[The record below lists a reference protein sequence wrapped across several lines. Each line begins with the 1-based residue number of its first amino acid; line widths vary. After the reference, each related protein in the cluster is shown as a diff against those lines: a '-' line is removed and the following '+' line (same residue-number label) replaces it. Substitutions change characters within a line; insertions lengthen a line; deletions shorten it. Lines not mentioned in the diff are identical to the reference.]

1 MPIKNLFSIPNLLT
15 LANLFLGCLAIHFLF
30 HDEISMVLVCIS
42 LALVADFLD
51 GYAARALKI
60 ASPVGRELDS
70 LADMVSFG
78 VVPGI
83 MMYLLISAS
92 AADSENFLAAWP
104 GLHFSGFLITLFSA
118 LRLAVFNLDETQSD
132 HFKGIPT
139 PANTIFFLGV
149 FFIAKNDMFGMSYYI
164 MHPFF
169 LLVLTLIFSYLLIS
183 PYRMLK
189 LKPAFR
195 WKDGFWR
202 QNVLLLAAIPSFI
215 FLKEAA
221 LAFLVLLYILLSL
234 SRQLETGR

>member
-15 LANLFLGCLAIHFLF
+15 LANLFLGCMAIHFLF
-30 HDEISMVLVCIS
+30 HDEILWVLVCIS

-51 GYAARALKI
+51 GYAARALHI
-60 ASPVGRELDS
+60 ASPIGRELDS

-78 VVPGI
+78 LVPGV
-83 MMYLLISAS
+83 MMYLLMSES
-92 AADSENFLAAWP
+92 AANSENFLAAWS
-104 GLHFSGFLITLFSA
+104 GLPFLGFIITLFSA
-118 LRLAVFNLDETQSD
+118 LRLAIFNLDETQSD
-132 HFKGIPT
+132 HFKGLAT

-149 FFIAKNDMFGMSYYI
+149 FFIAKKDMFGMSFYI

-183 PYRMLK
+183 PFKMF
-189 LKPAFR
+189 KPKPVFR
-195 WKDGFWR
+195 WKEGYRR
-202 QNVLLLAAIPSFI
+202 QIILLIVAIPAII